1 MREEDFVQGIS
12 MNYAQQERDLANDHT
27 LSQPERNRIPW
38 IIGVLVT
45 IGVIIVV
52 AWIIATTVA
61 SAGTGPTS
69 TPSLEPMATTFSA
82 RYRKSSLILHNV

>member
-61 SAGTGPTS
+61 SVNIVITIAFFALIAGWVPW
-69 TPSLEPMATTFSA
+69 
-82 RYRKSSLILHNV
+82 LIERGNRHPH